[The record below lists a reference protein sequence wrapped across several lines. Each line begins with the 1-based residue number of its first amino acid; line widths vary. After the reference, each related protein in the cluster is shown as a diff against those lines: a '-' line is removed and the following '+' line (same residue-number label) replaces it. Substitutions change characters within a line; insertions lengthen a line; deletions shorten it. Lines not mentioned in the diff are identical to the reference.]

1 MANVVL
7 NLKPL
12 IQELTHADIKSFLK
26 NSKNSQKILSD
37 WDNLIKALGQAA
49 EKISKG
55 EKLGSELSQ
64 IGKMATSL
72 GGCAAEFGSML
83 PGPIGVACSIALA
96 IVCLIPP
103 IDGIGFVLNL
113 MGCIPFAKVGLK
125 TARPLIEGII
135 KDALKSPM
143 IKGCINSGRD
153 ITKKTIKYNGE
164 YARTMYR
171 RLVETNSRNVKT
183 STQYTP
189 VGYSHSKIPPKKVGD
204 NFELHEGGAF
214 TPETVHQGTQIV
226 RRTQVLGTPVT
237 SVGNP
242 FFNTFSHL

>member
-12 IQELTHADIKSFLK
+12 IQELIHTDIKSFLK

-83 PGPIGVACSIALA
+83 PGPIGIACSIALA

-113 MGCIPFAKVGLK
+113 MGCIPFAKAGLK

-135 KDALKSPM
+135 RDALKSPM
-143 IKGCINSGRD
+143 IKGCINAGRD
-153 ITKKTIKYNGE
+153 ITRKTIRYNGE
-164 YARTMYR
+164 YAKTMYR
-171 RLVETNSRNVKT
+171 RLVETNNKSVRN
-183 STQYTP
+183 STKYTP
-189 VGYSHSKIPPKKVGD
+189 IGNSQSKISPKTAGS
-204 NFELHEGGAF
+204 NLGIHEGGAF
-214 TPETVHQGTQIV
+214 SPETVHQGTQIV

>member
-1 MANVVL
+1 MASVVL

-55 EKLGSELSQ
+55 EKLGSELFQ
-64 IGKMATSL
+64 IGKMAASL

-83 PGPIGVACSIALA
+83 PGPIGIACSIALA

-113 MGCIPFAKVGLK
+113 MGCIPFAKAGLK

-135 KDALKSPM
+135 RDALKSPM
-143 IKGCINSGRD
+143 IKGCINAGRD
-153 ITKKTIKYNGE
+153 ITRKTIRYNGE
-164 YARTMYR
+164 YAKTMYR

-183 STQYTP
+183 NTKYTP
-189 VGYSHSKIPPKKVGD
+189 VSSSQSKIPPQKAGD
-204 NFELHEGGAF
+204 NFELYEGGAF
-214 TPETVHQGTQIV
+214 TPEIVHQGTQIV

-242 FFNTFSHL
+242 FFNIFSHL